1 MNHYVYEI
9 TNLING
15 KKYIGKRSC
24 HCPIED
30 DKYMGS
36 GKLIKKAHKKYG
48 IENFKK
54 NVLYI
59 CESDAL
65 AYAKEKELIESVEAW
80 NNDMYYNLD
89 GGGRGTG
96 SGKAHPLYGTHLSE
110 DRKEKLRQINL
121 GKKHTEE
128 TKLKISIA
136 NKGRQSPNKGKKLSE
151 STKLKIANAH
161 RGKTIS
167 LETKKLWSKQRSGEG
182 NSMFGTHRFGS
193 ENPMYGKSHS
203 EETKSKISSRLK
215 GKNLGKDNHKSV
227 SVALLNTGEVFE
239 SINIASKKFN
249 VSSGNIYRCCNKDG
263 YKYAGTLNGEKLVW
277 MFLNEYR
284 NLNNKEIGLI
294 LSQNSKRSNSRKV
307 ISLNNKQI
315 FETIKEAGLKYNIPP
330 NNISKNCKGKSNY
343 AGKINGEP
351 ARWMYY

>member
-9 TNLING
+9 TNLVNG

-24 HCPIED
+24 KCPIEE

-96 SGKAHPLYGTHLSE
+96 SGKAHPMYGTHLSE

-121 GKKHTEE
+121 GKKLTEETKKKISLKFTGSNHPLYGKKHTEE
-128 TKLKISIA
+128 TKRKIGNFHKGNKWALGVTRSEETKRKMSDAKKGNTYFLGKKHTEEAKIKIGLSSKGRNAGCNNYMYGKTHTDEARKKISIA
-136 NKGRQSPNKGKKLSE
+136 NTGRKSVNRKSVILINNYMIFDCMRDAQKFLGLS
-151 STKLKIANAH
+151 SYT
-161 RGKTIS
+161 GIS
-167 LETKKLWSKQRSGEG
+167 LCCSGK
-182 NSMFGTHRFGS
+182 R
-193 ENPMYGKSHS
+193 KS
-203 EETKSKISSRLK
+203 
-215 GKNLGKDNHKSV
+215 
-227 SVALLNTGEVFE
+227 
-239 SINIASKKFN
+239 
-249 VSSGNIYRCCNKDG
+249 
-263 YKYAGTLNGEKLVW
+263 
-277 MFLNEYR
+277 
-284 NLNNKEIGLI
+284 
-294 LSQNSKRSNSRKV
+294 
-307 ISLNNKQI
+307 
-315 FETIKEAGLKYNIPP
+315 
-330 NNISKNCKGKSNY
+330 

-351 ARWMYY
+351 ARWMYYDDYLKQQGGIKVKQIKE